1 MSFRDAVKQDI
12 HSVFLNVDE
21 FGETRSVRYDGVLY
35 EDIPVVLTGLKEQ
48 DRNRLNSGLKER
60 GGRTSMSDH
69 VQGLYMATV
78 VMHCAQSDLGGKQP
92 EKGQKIRVYDP
103 DKAFYRDY
111 RIEAS
116 VSDMGMIRLELGG
129 IRE

>member
-1 MSFRDAVKQDI
+1 MNFKDVVAQDI
-12 HSVFLNVDE
+12 HSVFLNIEE

-35 EDIPVVLTGLKEQ
+35 KDIPVVLTGLKEQ
-48 DRNRLNSGLKER
+48 DRNRLNSGMK
-60 GGRTSMSDH
+60 GTSMSDN
-69 VQGLYMATV
+69 VQGLYAATV

>member
-1 MSFRDAVKQDI
+1 MSFKDAVSQDI
-12 HSVFLNVDE
+12 HAVFLNLDE
-21 FGETRSVRYDGVLY
+21 FAELRSIRYNGVLY

-69 VQGLYMATV
+69 VQGLYAATV
-78 VMHCAQSDLGGKQP
+78 VMHCAVSDIGGKQP

-103 DKAFYRDY
+103 DKAFYKEY

-116 VSDMGMIRLELGG
+116 VLDMGMIRLELGG

>member
-1 MSFRDAVKQDI
+1 MNFKDVVAQDI
-12 HSVFLNVDE
+12 HSVFLNVEE
-21 FGETRSVRYDGVLY
+21 FGELRSVKYDGVLY

-69 VQGLYMATV
+69 VQGLYAATI
-78 VMHCAQSDLGGKQP
+78 VMHCAVADVGGKQL
-92 EKGQKIRVYDP
+92 EKGQKIRIYDP
-103 DKAFYRDY
+103 DKAFYKDY

-116 VSDMGMIRLELGG
+116 VLDMGMLRLELGG

>member
-1 MSFRDAVKQDI
+1 VSFKDAVKQDL
-12 HSVFLNVDE
+12 HSVFLNTEE
-21 FGETRSVRYDGVLY
+21 FGEIRTVKYDGVLY

-69 VQGLYMATV
+69 VQGLYAATV
-78 VMHCAQSDLGGKQP
+78 VMHLAESDIGNQQP

>member
-12 HSVFLNVDE
+12 HSVFLNADE
-21 FGETRSVRYDGVLY
+21 FGELRSVKYDGVLY

-60 GGRTSMSDH
+60 GGRTSTSDH
-69 VQGLYMATV
+69 VQGLYAATV
-78 VMHCAQSDLGGKQP
+78 VMHCAQSDIGGRQP

-103 DKAFYRDY
+103 DKAYYRDY

-116 VSDMGMIRLELGG
+116 VADMGMIRLELGG

>member
-1 MSFRDAVKQDI
+1 MSFKDAVSQDI
-12 HSVFLNVDE
+12 HAVFLNLDE
-21 FGETRSVRYDGVLY
+21 FAELRSIRYNGVLY

-48 DRNRLNSGLKER
+48 DRNRPNSGLKER

-69 VQGLYMATV
+69 VQGLYAATV
-78 VMHCAQSDLGGKQP
+78 VMHCAVSDIGGKQP

-103 DKAFYRDY
+103 DKAFYKEY

-116 VSDMGMIRLELGG
+116 VLDMGMIRLELGG

>member
-1 MSFRDAVKQDI
+1 MSFRDALKQDI
-12 HSVFLNVDE
+12 HSVFLNADE
-21 FGETRSVRYDGVLY
+21 FGELRSVKYDGVLY

-69 VQGLYMATV
+69 VQGLYAATV
-78 VMHCAQSDLGGKQP
+78 VMHCAQSDIGGRQP

-103 DKAFYRDY
+103 DKANYRDY

-116 VSDMGMIRLELGG
+116 VADMGMIRLELGG